1 MKSIKKFMVLMIAL
15 VMVLSFTACGG
26 NEASEPQEDQSTAA
40 VQPEDIFAVVN
51 GQEVRLGDA
60 YEDIKA
66 SLGDEAK
73 PEDVV
78 EPCGD
83 DTTDWLKT
91 IHYYNGVSIHHNIDG
106 IVEHIDINTND
117 VGEGDVTFM
126 GKIKLG
132 DSIEDI
138 KALLGEPREEDE
150 WAINYMIGDVF
161 IYILRTDE
169 GSDTIGEIDF
179 HPDGVI

>member
-1 MKSIKKFMVLMIAL
+1 
-15 VMVLSFTACGG
+15 
-26 NEASEPQEDQSTAA
+26 
-40 VQPEDIFAVVN
+40 
-51 GQEVRLGDA
+51 
-60 YEDIKA
+60 
-66 SLGDEAK
+66 
-73 PEDVV
+73 
-78 EPCGD
+78 
-83 DTTDWLKT
+83 
-91 IHYYNGVSIHHNIDG
+91 
-106 IVEHIDINTND
+106 
-117 VGEGDVTFM
+117 M